1 MMDKLIVNN
10 ITINNLKPTK
20 NTFKNKNN
28 KFSAKGY
35 IGNNKVKIY
44 EVFDQNQGRLMEF
57 ISKNKELSKYFPKLI
72 TYNEKF
78 IVEEWIKG
86 KTLKELRYDH
96 KKIFSYSNEVKNI
109 INLMWS
115 LKYDKIVF
123 DYLKYI
129 HIRINK
135 TYNSN
140 LDNLPIRIN
149 HNDLSLDNIIDSAQG
164 LKIIDNEYL
173 GCNTGWILNIKNSF
187 IKEDYIYQDFI
198 STETLNALWDI
209 RKEWSK
215 TSLKNSRNIKEL
227 LKNFIKK
234 IL

>member
-57 ISKNKELSKYFPKLI
+57 IQNKELSKYFPKLI

-96 KKIFSYSNEVKNI
+96 KKFSYSNEVK
-109 INLMWS
+109 
-115 LKYDKIVF
+115 
-123 DYLKYI
+123 
-129 HIRINK
+129 
-135 TYNSN
+135 
-140 LDNLPIRIN
+140 
-149 HNDLSLDNIIDSAQG
+149 
-164 LKIIDNEYL
+164 
-173 GCNTGWILNIKNSF
+173 ILLI
-187 IKEDYIYQDFI
+187 
-198 STETLNALWDI
+198 
-209 RKEWSK
+209 
-215 TSLKNSRNIKEL
+215 
-227 LKNFIKK
+227 
-234 IL
+234 

>member
-1 MMDKLIVNN
+1 MDKLVVNN

-28 KFSAKGY
+28 KFSAKGH

-44 EVFDQNQGRLMEF
+44 EVFDQNQGSLMEF
-57 ISKNKELSKYFPKLI
+57 MSKNKELSKYLPKLI

-78 IVEEWIKG
+78 IVEEWIEG
-86 KTLKELRYDH
+86 KTLKELNYDY
-96 KKIFSYSNEVKNI
+96 KKNFSYSNEVKNI

-129 HIRINK
+129 HIRVNK

-149 HNDLSLDNIIDSAQG
+149 HNDLSLDNIIVSAQG

-187 IKEDYIYQDFI
+187 LEEDFIYQNFI
-198 STETLNALWDI
+198 STKTLNALWDT
-209 RKEWSK
+209 RKEWRK
-215 TSLKNSRNIKEL
+215 TSLKNSRNIKQL